1 MAAAADGDTSD
12 AGTGT
17 SKLRNVLDHKR
28 TKKHKSLFPN
38 IEKEK
43 NGEMRRLLAKA
54 ARRNAPPLGIKQ
66 GEVSRVHRVVPGR
79 NAGMAYFGLTE
90 A

>member
-38 IEKEK
+38 IEKDK

-54 ARRNAPPLGIKQ
+54 ARRNAPPLGIKRQ
-66 GEVSRVHRVVPGR
+66 FKKYEHDSD
-79 NAGMAYFGLTE
+79 N
-90 A
+90 